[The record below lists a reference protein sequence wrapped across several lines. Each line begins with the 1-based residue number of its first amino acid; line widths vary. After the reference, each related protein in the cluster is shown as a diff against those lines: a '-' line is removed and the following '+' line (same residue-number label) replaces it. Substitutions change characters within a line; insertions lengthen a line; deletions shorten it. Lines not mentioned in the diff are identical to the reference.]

1 MEYKLYRVVDS
12 KTGYN
17 RTVMHATDMN
27 GMYMDRSWDF
37 GSADVFDVARVLK
50 TFDEINPRID
60 SISKTDYLRKYGKNA
75 VVI

>member
-12 KTGYN
+12 KTGYD
-17 RTVMHATDMN
+17 RTVLHATDMN

-37 GSADVFDVARVLK
+37 GGADVFDVARTLK
-50 TFDEINPRID
+50 IFNELDLSINN
-60 SISKTDYLRKYGKNA
+60 ISKTEYVRKYGKNA